1 MHFGGKGVWV
11 EWMIIAFS
19 DNKYLNFDNDDNDN
33 DDQDD
38 DDDDNDGGYDDEDD
52 DDDDESSCSICPFAS
67 SGFVRGIVTERGR
80 KGTTWL
86 CSL

>member
-1 MHFGGKGVWV
+1 MNQVITIL
-11 EWMIIAFS
+11 IIAMFFE
-19 DNKYLNFDNDDNDN
+19 DDYDDYNNDDYEDDGN
-33 DDQDD
+33 DD
-38 DDDDNDGGYDDEDD
+38 G